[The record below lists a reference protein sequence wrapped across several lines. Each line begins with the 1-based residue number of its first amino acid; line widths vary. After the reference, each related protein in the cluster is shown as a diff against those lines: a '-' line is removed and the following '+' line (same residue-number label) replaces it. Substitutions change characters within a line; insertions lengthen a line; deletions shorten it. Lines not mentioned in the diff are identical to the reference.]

1 MLLILSNVVFHA
13 DFSAGVHADFD
24 VALVAADVLYL
35 KLDRP
40 VMIFRLDLDSVGPH
54 DTKLY
59 WIHELWR
66 DLLSVLPAG
75 DQLIELD
82 LSEADVVLQV
92 L

>member
-13 DFSAGVHADFD
+13 DFSAGVYADFD

-35 KLDRP
+35 KLDGP
-40 VMIFRLDLDSVGPH
+40 VMVFCLNLDCVRPH

-66 DLLSVLPAG
+66 DLLGVLSAG
-75 DQLIELD
+75 Y
-82 LSEADVVLQV
+82 
-92 L
+92 